1 MVKTRVFGKS
11 VNTCLVEKQ
20 YSSDKHIVIGSKIS
34 VQHNC
39 SLPVAHSM
47 ASKFHN
53 VRDGK
58 STRVEQGSAEV
69 SLKICNVRDGKSTGV
84 EQGSDELSSIKTHNV
99 TDANSTG
106 VGRQC

>member
-1 MVKTRVFGKS
+1 M
-11 VNTCLVEKQ
+11 
-20 YSSDKHIVIGSKIS
+20 
-34 VQHNC
+34 
-39 SLPVAHSM
+39 
-47 ASKFHN
+47 
-53 VRDGK
+53 
-58 STRVEQGSAEV
+58 